1 MSGFL
6 GRACQAVGRQRWL
19 TRPTALGRRAL
30 WTLLFAAIAALTGLA
45 MRNDYAR
52 HHATLYD
59 GLDTVAQ
66 LQSRLIAHGL
76 EDRVAQARYIGSSP
90 WWARQ
95 YGAWRDH
102 GGSVSRD
109 ELLNRLSHLG
119 QEFGIDQAYLVDDH
133 ADTVLGKLGG
143 DRTSA
148 PVRAAALRAMASGQV
163 ERTEPYE
170 PEGAAGVVRMDVVAP
185 LIGHGGPATAA
196 VVLQFDPTEQLIAA
210 PSSSAVLQAT
220 SVQLAFQRGTDT
232 LVGAAGEGAQLL
244 ATSRLP
250 TAQVLRREKSFG
262 MTIDGVDFDGRPVIG
277 VVVPV
282 RDTHWYLTAQVDRQ
296 HFLSALWREQAWIA
310 ASGGF
315 VLFGA
320 GVMGYLSRQRR
331 ALAAAR
337 TDQAAQE
344 DRLRALGLMQAI
356 SESSTD
362 AIFAKDLQG
371 RYLMCNLETARVLGR
386 SPQDLIG
393 RCDRDFLPEDQ
404 AASLMANDLR
414 VMSEGSVANFEEQL
428 LCADGTQTYSVT
440 KGALRDASGEVAG
453 MFGIARNIS
462 QRKQAEDALRESD
475 ATVRAILASIGDGM
489 FIAQDRTFVFV
500 NAALPAILGYEPH
513 EFIGLPFER
522 VIGPDHI
529 DLWNERYEKR
539 IGDGVEPPRQYELQ
553 MRMRDGGELVWVE
566 LRANRFEH
574 NGRPAVLGLVHDMTE
589 RRQADQALREAYD
602 LLQAV
607 EDSLPEQMAVLDA
620 NGVLVA
626 VNAAWLDFAAQ
637 NSQDTSP
644 EAARLGVGINYLEAC
659 RSAQG
664 AYSHSATEAADGI
677 AAVLDKRLP
686 LFKQEFQCHAEGQ
699 ERWFSLLATPLR
711 TRRGGAVVVHADIT
725 QRRMAEDALRDRE
738 SLYRSMVSALDEGI
752 LVVGIDGVI
761 KACNQHAERFF
772 ATVLFGEPLTRV
784 LAPWSLLRADGSEL
798 PAEERPIQQ
807 SLATGLPFDEVLMGL
822 RHPEHGLRWLR
833 VNVEPVRDA
842 KTHQMTAVVASFS
855 DVTERHAAEQ
865 TLRKLSMAVEQ
876 SPASIVISDTQDRI
890 EYVNAAFSRI
900 TGYSPSEA
908 VGQLRR
914 VLQPDRLDPQAH
926 EAKRQTLLGGGTWS
940 GEVRARRKDGGS
952 YDELVQAAPIRQPD
966 GTITHFLS
974 LGEDITAHKQVEA
987 ELDQHRHHLQE
998 LVDQR
1003 TAQLQSLNTALGD
1016 SERFIHTVAD
1026 NQPGLLA
1033 YWDTALQC
1041 QFANRA
1047 YREWFGC
1054 PDGALGRLSPEA
1066 LLAGG
1071 WEPDRPELLSDVL
1084 SGESRQLQRLL
1095 ISPRGQL
1102 LHGLVTVT
1110 PDVVEGTVRG
1120 FLALV
1125 SDITEVKH
1133 AELRLRDA
1141 NAALM
1146 EARDKAEAAN
1156 RAKSAFLANM
1166 SHEIRTP
1173 MNAIIGWTHL
1183 LQRDA
1188 QDLLERERLGKIAD
1202 AARHLLQVINDIL
1215 DLSKIEADKVQL
1227 EQIDFSLNGLISRTR
1242 DLVAERA
1249 QAKGLGLT
1257 VDVAGLPDAL
1267 RGDPTR
1273 LSQALL
1279 NLLSNAVKFTDHGA
1293 VLLAGQLLAREDDD
1307 LLIRF
1312 SVRDTGVGIAPDA
1325 LDQLF
1330 QAFEQA
1336 DTSTTRRYG
1345 GTGLGLALTKRLAT
1359 MMGGEVGVSSQLGKG
1374 SEFWFTARLKVA
1386 QSVPADSAAETDL
1399 AETTLSEQR
1408 QPARLLLV
1416 EDNPVNR
1423 ELALELLHAVGLHAD
1438 MVADGFEAVQAVQR
1452 ERFDLILMDLQMPR
1466 MDGLEATRHIRALPS
1481 GSTVPIIAMTASAFG
1496 EDRAACLAAG
1506 MNDHVAKPVDP
1517 AALYAAIQRWLPQTA
1532 VALSETARRSP
1543 HPGPSDVHAMPGID
1557 AQRGLRFVGG
1567 RADIYRRVL
1576 QQFATHYGDEIEDI
1590 AGSLS
1595 ADHPNEV
1602 RAVAHSLKGA
1612 SATIGATRLPQLAG
1626 DLEALAAAESSRE
1639 RIAESSHAVMREL
1652 ESVVAGILG
1661 YLQATPSGLTPL
1673 DAMPLDPGELDRLE
1687 RLLLHAD
1694 YRAIGE
1700 FRQLASPMRH
1710 RYGASVGDI
1719 GDALQ
1724 TFDYERALLLLRDLR
1739 AEEIR

>member
-6 GRACQAVGRQRWL
+6 GRQRQAGGWRGWL
-19 TRPTALGRRAL
+19 TRTTTLRRRAL
-30 WTLLFAAIAALTGLA
+30 WTLLFSAIVVLTGLT
-45 MRNDYAR
+45 MRSDYAR
-52 HHATLYD
+52 TCASLYD
-59 GLDTVAQ
+59 DLDTVAQ
-66 LQSRLIAHGL
+66 LQARLIAHGL
-76 EDRVAQARYIGSSP
+76 QDRVAQARYIGTSL
-90 WWARQ
+90 WWGRQ
-95 YGAWRDH
+95 YGAWHDRGDRQARD
-102 GGSVSRD
+102 D
-109 ELLNRLSHLG
+109 LLNRLSHLD
-119 QEFGIDQAYLVDDH
+119 QEFGVEQAFILDEH
-133 ADTVLGKLGG
+133 ANIVLGKLDG

-148 PVRAAALRAMASGQV
+148 PVRAAALRALTSGQV

-170 PEGAAGVVRMDVVAP
+170 PDGATGVVRMDVIAP
-185 LIGHGGPATAA
+185 LFGDNGLARAV
-196 VVLQFDPTEQLIAA
+196 VVLQFDPAEQLIVA
-210 PSSSAVLQAT
+210 PSSSGVLQNT
-220 SVQLAFQRGTDT
+220 SVQLTFQRGTDT
-232 LVGAAGEGAQLL
+232 LVGAAGEGTQLL

-250 TAQVLRREKSFG
+250 AAQVLRREMPYG
-262 MTIDGVDFDGRPVIG
+262 VAIDGIDFEGRPVIG
-277 VVVPV
+277 VVVSVP
-282 RDTHWYLTAQVDRQ
+282 DANGYLTAQVDRRS
-296 HFLSALWREQAWIA
+296 FTSALWREQIWIA
-310 ASGGF
+310 ATGAF
-315 VLFGA
+315 ALFGA
-320 GVMGYLSRQRR
+320 GVIGYLSRQRL

-344 DRLRALGLMQAI
+344 DRLRALGLLQAI

-362 AIFAKDLQG
+362 AIFAKDRLG

-386 SPQDLIG
+386 TPKDIIG
-393 RCDRDFLPEDQ
+393 RDDRAFLTEEQ
-404 AASLMANDLR
+404 AAPLMVNDLR
-414 VMSEGSVANFEEQL
+414 VMAEGGVATFEEQL
-428 LCADGTQTYSVT
+428 PTAQGTQTYSVT

-453 MFGIARNIS
+453 LFGIARNIT
-462 QRKQAEDALRESD
+462 QRKQAEETLRESE
-475 ATVRAILASIGDGM
+475 ATVRAILASMSDGM
-489 FIAQDRTFVFV
+489 FIAQDRAFVFA
-500 NAALPAILGYEPH
+500 NAALPAILGYRLD

-553 MRMRDGGELVWVE
+553 MRMRDGSQLVWVE

-574 NGRPAVLGLVHDMTE
+574 NGRPAVLGLVRDMTE
-589 RRQADQALREAYD
+589 RRQADQALRDAHD

-620 NGVLVA
+620 HGVIVA
-626 VNAAWLDFAAQ
+626 VNAAWLDFAGQ
-637 NSQDTSP
+637 NGADASP
-644 EAARLGVGINYLEAC
+644 ESARLGVGVNYLEVC

-664 AYSHSATEAADGI
+664 AYSDSAKEAADGI
-677 AAVLDKRLP
+677 AAVLDRRLP
-686 LFKQEFQCHAEGQ
+686 QFKQEYPCHAEGQ

-711 TRRGGAVVVHADIT
+711 TSRGGAVVVHADIT

-738 SLYRSMVSALDEGI
+738 SLYRSMVTALDEGI
-752 LVVGIDGVI
+752 LVVGTDGLV
-761 KACNQHAERFF
+761 KACNQQAESFF
-772 ATVLFGEPLTRV
+772 GSTLLGAPLSSAV
-784 LAPWSLLRADGSEL
+784 AAWHPLRADGSEL
-798 PAEERPIQQ
+798 PRDQWPIRQTLASGMPCAEM
-807 SLATGLPFDEVLMGL
+807 LMGL
-822 RHPEHGLRWLR
+822 RHPEQGLRWLR

-842 KTHQMTAVVASFS
+842 KTQQMTAVVASFS

-900 TGYSPSEA
+900 TGFSSSEA
-908 VGQLRR
+908 VGQLRH
-914 VLQPDRLDPQAH
+914 VLQPDRLDRQVYL
-926 EAKRQTLLGGGTWS
+926 AKRQTLLGGGTWS
-940 GEVRARRKDGGS
+940 AEVRARRKDGGS

-966 GTITHFLS
+966 GTITHFVS

-1003 TAQLQSLNTALGD
+1003 TAQLQALNTALGD

-1033 YWDTALQC
+1033 YWDIALQC

-1054 PDGALGRLSPEA
+1054 PDGALARLSPEA
-1066 LLAGG
+1066 LLSGG
-1071 WEPDRPELLSDVL
+1071 WESDQPLRLDEVL
-1084 SGESRQLQRLL
+1084 SGQTWQAQRLL

-1215 DLSKIEADKVQL
+1215 DLSKIEADKVKL
-1227 EQIDFSLNGLISRTR
+1227 EQIDFSLRSTIARTR
-1242 DLVAERA
+1242 ELVIERA
-1249 QAKGLGLT
+1249 QAKGLTLT
-1257 VDVAGLPDAL
+1257 ADVGDLPDAL

-1279 NLLSNAVKFTDHGA
+1279 NLLSNAVKFTDQGTVA
-1293 VLLAGQLLAREDDD
+1293 LTAEALERSADS

-1345 GTGLGLALTKRLAT
+1345 GTGLGLALTKRLAA
-1359 MMGGEVGVSSQLGKG
+1359 MMEGEVGVNSRLGEG
-1374 SEFWFTARLKVA
+1374 SEFWFTARLGAARSTPVDA
-1386 QSVPADSAAETDL
+1386 AADTVSAEMSLFD
-1399 AETTLSEQR
+1399 QR
-1408 QPARLLLV
+1408 LPARVLLV

-1423 ELALELLHAVGLHAD
+1423 ELALELLQAVGLQAD
-1438 MVADGFEAVQAVQR
+1438 TAADGREAVQAVQR
-1452 ERFDLILMDLQMPR
+1452 ENFDLILMDLHMPQ
-1466 MDGLEATRHIRALPS
+1466 MDGLEATQRIRALVS

-1517 AALYAAIQRWLPQTA
+1517 AKLYAALQRWLPKSVPVQPDGAGTVPPPVSA
-1532 VALSETARRSP
+1532 DLPVLQ
-1543 HPGPSDVHAMPGID
+1543 GID
-1557 AQRGLRFVGG
+1557 TQRGLRFVGG
-1567 RADIYRRVL
+1567 NADLYRRVL
-1576 QQFATHYGDEIEDI
+1576 QQFVRHYGDDIETVTARFSSDQPEQI
-1590 AGSLS
+1590 KA
-1595 ADHPNEV
+1595 E
-1602 RAVAHSLKGA
+1602 AHSLKGA
-1612 SATIGATRLPQLAG
+1612 SATIGATRLPLLAG
-1626 DLEALAAAESSRE
+1626 DLEALATGGSSRE
-1639 RIAESSHAVMREL
+1639 RVAESRQAVMREL
-1652 ESVVAGILG
+1652 ESVVAGIRDH
-1661 YLQATPSGLTPL
+1661 LQATPSGLSPL
-1673 DAMPLDPGELDRLE
+1673 DAMPLDSVELDRLE

-1700 FRQLASPMRH
+1700 FRQLAAPMRH
-1710 RYGASVGDI
+1710 RYGASVANI
-1719 GDALQ
+1719 GDALHA
-1724 TFDYERALLLLRDLR
+1724 FDYERALLLLRDLR

>member
-1 MSGFL
+1 MSGF
-6 GRACQAVGRQRWL
+6 
-19 TRPTALGRRAL
+19 LGRRAL
-30 WTLLFAAIAALTGLA
+30 WTLLFSAIVALTALA

-52 HHATLYD
+52 TYASLYD

-76 EDRVAQARYIGSSP
+76 EDRVAQARHLGNTP
-90 WWARQ
+90 WWTQQ

-102 GGSVSRD
+102 RD
-109 ELLNRLSHLG
+109 SALRNELLTRLSHLS
-119 QEFGIDQAYLVDDH
+119 QEFGAEQIFLVDEH
-133 ADTVLGKLGG
+133 ADIVLGKLEG

-148 PVRAAALRAMASGQV
+148 PVRAAALRALASGQV

-185 LIGHGGPATAA
+185 LIGHGGTARAA
-196 VVLQFDPTEQLIAA
+196 VVLQFDPTEQLIAV
-210 PSSSAVLQAT
+210 PNSSEALQAT
-220 SVQLAFQRGTDT
+220 SVQLTFLRGTDT
-232 LVGAAGEGAQLL
+232 LVGAAGEGTQLL

-250 TAQVLRREKSFG
+250 VAQVLRREQSFG
-262 MTIDGVDFDGRPVIG
+262 MAIDGVDFADRPVIG

-282 RDTHWYLTAQVDRQ
+282 RDANWYLTAQVDRQ
-296 HFLSALWREQAWIA
+296 DFISALWREQGWIA
-310 ASGGF
+310 ASGAF
-315 VLFGA
+315 ALFGV

-356 SESSTD
+356 AESSTD
-362 AIFAKDLQG
+362 AIFAKDRQG

-386 SPQDLIG
+386 LPKDIIG
-393 RCDRDFLPEDQ
+393 RDDRAFLTEEQ
-404 AASLMANDLR
+404 AAPLMANDLR
-414 VMSEGSVANFEEQL
+414 VMTEGNVTTFEEQVRS
-428 LCADGTQTYSVT
+428 AAGVQTYLST

-462 QRKQAEDALRESD
+462 QRKQSEDALRESD
-475 ATVRAILASIGDGM
+475 ATVRAILASMSDGM

-500 NAALPAILGYEPH
+500 NAALPAILGYEPD

-529 DLWNERYEKR
+529 GLWNERYEKR
-539 IGDGVEPPRQYELQ
+539 IGDGAEPPRQYELQ
-553 MRMRDGGELVWVE
+553 MRTRDGSQLVWVE

-574 NGRPAVLGLVHDMTE
+574 DGRPAVLGLVRDMTE

-620 NGVLVA
+620 NGIIVA

-637 NSQDTSP
+637 NGGDAST
-644 EAARLGVGINYLEAC
+644 EVARLGVGVNYLEVC

-664 AYSHSATEAADGI
+664 PYSDSARDAADGI

-686 LFKQEFQCHAEGQ
+686 QFKQEYPCHAEGQ

-711 TRRGGAVVVHADIT
+711 TSRGGAVVVHADIT

-772 ATVLFGEPLTRV
+772 GTSLFGEPLTRV
-784 LAPWSLLRADGSEL
+784 LAPWRPLRADGSEL
-798 PAEERPIQQ
+798 PAGERPIQQ
-807 SLATGLPFDEVLMGL
+807 SLATGLPFDEVLMGM

-900 TGYSPSEA
+900 TGFSPSEA
-908 VGQLRR
+908 VGQLRH
-914 VLQPDRLDPQAH
+914 VLQPDRLDKHVHQ
-926 EAKRQTLLGGGTWS
+926 AKRQTLLGGGTWS
-940 GEVRARRKDGGS
+940 SEVRARRKDGVS

-966 GTITHFLS
+966 GTITHFVS

-1003 TAQLQSLNTALGD
+1003 TAQLQALNTALGD

-1047 YREWFGC
+1047 YREWFGS
-1054 PDGALGRLSPEA
+1054 PDDALGRLSPEA

-1071 WEPDRPELLSDVL
+1071 WESDQAVSLDEVL
-1084 SGESRQLQRLL
+1084 SGHTRQVQRLL
-1095 ISPRGQL
+1095 ISARGQL

-1257 VDVAGLPDAL
+1257 VDVGDLPDAL
-1267 RGDPTR
+1267 CGDPTR

-1293 VLLAGQLLAREDDD
+1293 VALVVELLERRADS

-1312 SVRDTGVGIAPDA
+1312 SVRDTGVGIASDA

-1336 DTSTTRRYG
+1336 DTSTTRRFG
-1345 GTGLGLALTKRLAT
+1345 GTGLGLALTKRLAA
-1359 MMGGEVGVSSQLGKG
+1359 MMGGEVGVSSRLGEG
-1374 SEFWFTARLKVA
+1374 SDFWFTARLRGARSSPVDAVA
-1386 QSVPADSAAETDL
+1386 DAAPAERSLLD
-1399 AETTLSEQR
+1399 QR
-1408 QPARLLLV
+1408 LPARLLLV

-1423 ELALELLHAVGLHAD
+1423 ELALELLQAVGLHAE
-1438 MVADGFEAVQAVQR
+1438 VAADGREAVQAAQR

-1517 AALYAAIQRWLPQTA
+1517 AKLYAALQRWLPKS
-1532 VALSETARRSP
+1532 VPARPEGAGSVP
-1543 HPGPSDVHAMPGID
+1543 LQAAADFPDMPGID
-1557 AQRGLRFVGG
+1557 TQRGLRFVGG
-1567 RADIYRRVL
+1567 SADLYRRVL
-1576 QQFATHYGDEIEDI
+1576 QQFVRHYGDDLE
-1590 AGSLS
+1590 SVVSHLS
-1595 ADHPNEV
+1595 SDQPDPV
-1602 RAVAHSLKGA
+1602 RAEAHSLKGA
-1612 SATIGATRLPQLAG
+1612 SATIGATRLPLLAG
-1626 DLEALAAAESSRE
+1626 DLEAVAAGEAARGRLDEGR
-1639 RIAESSHAVMREL
+1639 HAVMREL
-1652 ESVVAGILG
+1652 ESVVAGIRD
-1661 YLQATPSGLTPL
+1661 YLQATPSGLSPL
-1673 DAMPLDPGELDRLE
+1673 DAMPLDTVELDRLE
-1687 RLLLHAD
+1687 RLLLNAD
-1694 YRAIGE
+1694 YRAIAE
-1700 FRQLASPMRH
+1700 FRQLAAPMRY
-1710 RYGASVGDI
+1710 RYGASVADI

-1724 TFDYERALLLLRDLR
+1724 AFDYERALLLLRDLR

>member
-6 GRACQAVGRQRWL
+6 GREHQTGGWHRWL
-19 TRPTALGRRAL
+19 TRPTTLGRRAL
-30 WTLLFAAIAALTGLA
+30 WTLLFSAIAALTGLA
-45 MRNDYAR
+45 MRNDYLR
-52 HHATLYD
+52 TYATLYN
-59 GLDTVAQ
+59 GLDTVVQ

-76 EDRVAQARYIGSSP
+76 EDRVAQARHLGNTP
-90 WWARQ
+90 WWTQQ
-95 YGAWRDH
+95 YSAWRDH
-102 GGSVSRD
+102 RDSALRD
-109 ELLNRLSHLG
+109 ELLARLSHLR
-119 QEFGIDQAYLVDDH
+119 QEFGAEQLFLVDEH
-133 ADTVLGKLGG
+133 ADIVLGKLDG

-148 PVRAAALRAMASGQV
+148 PVRAAALRALASGQV

-185 LIGHGGPATAA
+185 LIGQGGPAKAA

-220 SVQLAFQRGTDT
+220 SVQLTFQRGTDT
-232 LVGAAGEGAQLL
+232 LVGAAGEGTQLL

-250 TAQVLRREKSFG
+250 AAQVLRREMSFG
-262 MTIDGVDFDGRPVIG
+262 TVIDGVDFDGRPVLG

-282 RDTHWYLTAQVDRQ
+282 RDANWYLTAQVDRQ
-296 HFLSALWREQAWIA
+296 AFLSDLWREQAWIA
-310 ASGGF
+310 SSGAF

-337 TDQAAQE
+337 NDQAVQE

-362 AIFAKDLQG
+362 AIFAKDRQG
-371 RYLMCNLETARVLGR
+371 RYLMCNLGAARVLGR
-386 SPQDLIG
+386 SPQNIIG
-393 RCDRDFLPEDQ
+393 RDDRDFLPEEQ
-404 AASLMANDLR
+404 AAPLMANDLR
-414 VMSEGSVANFEEQL
+414 VMSEGGVATFEEQVPSP
-428 LCADGTQTYSVT
+428 DGVQTYLAT

-453 MFGIARNIS
+453 MFGIARNITE
-462 QRKQAEDALRESD
+462 RKQAEETLRESE
-475 ATVRAILASIGDGM
+475 ATVRAILASMSDGM
-489 FIAQDRTFVFV
+489 FIAQDRTFVFA

-513 EFIGLPFER
+513 EFIELPFER

-553 MRMRDGGELVWVE
+553 MRTRDGGELVWVE

-574 NGRPAVLGLVHDMTE
+574 NGRPAVLGLVRDMTE

-620 NGVLVA
+620 NGFIVA

-637 NSQDTSP
+637 NGGDASP
-644 EAARLGVGINYLEAC
+644 EAARLGVGVNYLEVC
-659 RSAQG
+659 RSVQG
-664 AYSHSATEAADGI
+664 IYSHGAKDAADGI
-677 AAVLDKRLP
+677 AGVLDKRLP
-686 LFKQEFQCHAEGQ
+686 LFKQEYPCHTEGQ

-711 TRRGGAVVVHADIT
+711 TGRGGAVVVHADIT

-752 LVVGIDGVI
+752 LVVDTDGVV
-761 KACNQHAERFF
+761 KGCNQQAESFF
-772 ATVLFGEPLTRV
+772 GSTLNGTPLASAV
-784 LAPWSLLRADGSEL
+784 AQWHPLRPDGSEL
-798 PAEERPIQQ
+798 PRDQWPIRQTLTSGIPCAEM
-807 SLATGLPFDEVLMGL
+807 LMGL
-822 RHPEHGLRWLR
+822 RHPEQGLRWLR

-842 KTHQMTAVVASFS
+842 KTQQMTAVVASFS
-855 DVTERHAAEQ
+855 DVTERHAVEQ

-900 TGYSPSEA
+900 TGFSPSEA
-908 VGQLRR
+908 VGQLRH
-914 VLQPDRLDPQAH
+914 VLQPDRLDQQVH
-926 EAKRQTLLGGGTWS
+926 QAKRQTLLEGGTWS

-1003 TAQLQSLNTALGD
+1003 TSQLQALNTALGD

-1033 YWDTALQC
+1033 YWDTDLQC

-1054 PDGALGRLSPEA
+1054 PDGALKRLSPEV
-1066 LLAGG
+1066 LLAGE
-1071 WEPDRPELLSDVL
+1071 WESDQPVLLDDVL
-1084 SGESRQLQRLL
+1084 SGESRQAQRLL
-1095 ISPRGQL
+1095 ISASGQL

-1110 PDVVEGTVRG
+1110 PDVVDGTVRG

-1125 SDITEVKH
+1125 SDITEIKH

-1146 EARDKAEAAN
+1146 KARDKAEAAN

-1215 DLSKIEADKVQL
+1215 DLSKIEADKVTL
-1227 EQIDFSLNGLISRTR
+1227 EQVDFSLKALVARTR
-1242 DLVAERA
+1242 ELVIERA
-1249 QAKGLGLT
+1249 QAKGLTLT
-1257 VDVAGLPDAL
+1257 VDLGSLPDAL

-1279 NLLSNAVKFTDHGA
+1279 NLLSNAVKFTDRGA
-1293 VLLAGQLLAREDDD
+1293 VSLVAQLLDRDDD
-1307 LLIRF
+1307 ALLIRF

-1359 MMGGEVGVSSQLGKG
+1359 MMGGEVGVSSQLGAG
-1374 SEFWFTARLKVA
+1374 SEFWFTARLKLA
-1386 QSVPADSAAETDL
+1386 QSVPDDL
-1399 AETTLSEQR
+1399 AVETGRAEVALGEQR
-1408 QPARLLLV
+1408 LPARLLLV

-1423 ELALELLHAVGLHAD
+1423 ELALELLQAVGLHAD
-1438 MVADGFEAVQAVQR
+1438 MAADGSEAVQAVQR
-1452 ERFDLILMDLQMPR
+1452 ESFDLILMDLQMPR
-1466 MDGLEATRHIRALPS
+1466 MDGLEATRHIRALPG

-1517 AALYAAIQRWLPQTA
+1517 AKLYAALQRWLPKSVPARPDAAGTA
-1532 VALSETARRSP
+1532 P
-1543 HPGPSDVHAMPGID
+1543 HPAPAEFPEVRGID

-1567 RADIYRRVL
+1567 RADLYRRVL
-1576 QQFATHYGDEIEDI
+1576 QQFVRHYGDDIESV
-1590 AGSLS
+1590 ANHLS
-1595 ADHPNEV
+1595 SDRWDQV
-1602 RAVAHSLKGA
+1602 RAEAHSLKGA

-1626 DLEALAAAESSRE
+1626 DLEALAADESSGE
-1639 RIAESSHAVMREL
+1639 RIAEGRQAVLREL
-1652 ESVVAGILG
+1652 DSIVAGLRE
-1661 YLQATPSGLTPL
+1661 YLQDVPRGVSIP
-1673 DAMPLDPGELDRLE
+1673 DAMPLDAGELDRLE
-1687 RLLLHAD
+1687 RLLLDAD

-1700 FRQLASPMRH
+1700 FRQLASPLRQ
-1710 RYGASVGDI
+1710 RYGVSVADI
-1719 GDALQ
+1719 GDALHA
-1724 TFDYERALLLLRDLR
+1724 FDYERALLLLRDLR